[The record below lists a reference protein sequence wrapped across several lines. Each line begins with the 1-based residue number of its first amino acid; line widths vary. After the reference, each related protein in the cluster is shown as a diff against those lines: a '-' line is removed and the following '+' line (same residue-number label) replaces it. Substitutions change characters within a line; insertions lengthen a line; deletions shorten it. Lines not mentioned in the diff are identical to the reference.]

1 MWLIASFSRSVV
13 SRCTHAGL
21 NTGLFM
27 QKCKPC
33 AITTPRPPKAQLWR
47 PSIAHE
53 SYTRP
58 GIPSVRRGQL
68 CLTRSRLVILQK
80 CTTNGTFFPQNFPHP
95 IDPRMAE
102 GGRASLDRDS
112 GCRLSARVPD
122 NLTYIATLGKS
133 YVEYRCLIPEL
144 PYVDLDRLH

>member
-1 MWLIASFSRSVV
+1 MLD
-13 SRCTHAGL
+13 
-21 NTGLFM
+21 
-27 QKCKPC
+27 
-33 AITTPRPPKAQLWR
+33 AISLGHPPKMYDEWNLF
-47 PSIAHE
+47 
-53 SYTRP
+53 
-58 GIPSVRRGQL
+58 V
-68 CLTRSRLVILQK
+68 
-80 CTTNGTFFPQNFPHP
+80 PQNFPHP

>member
-33 AITTPRPPKAQLWR
+33 AITTPRPPKAQLWM

-58 GIPSVRRGQL
+58 WIPSVRRDL
-68 CLTRSRLVILQK
+68 AWSSSKNVRRMEP
-80 CTTNGTFFPQNFPHP
+80 FFPQNFPHP

>member
-1 MWLIASFSRSVV
+1 
-13 SRCTHAGL
+13 
-21 NTGLFM
+21 
-27 QKCKPC
+27 
-33 AITTPRPPKAQLWR
+33 
-47 PSIAHE
+47 
-53 SYTRP
+53 
-58 GIPSVRRGQL
+58 
-68 CLTRSRLVILQK
+68 
-80 CTTNGTFFPQNFPHP
+80 
-95 IDPRMAE
+95 MAE